1 MTEEQCRKRWIYL
14 RDRYVRMRRVHE
26 KAIPSGLGGGNSF
39 QLGSSS
45 SQPDSASSSN
55 EAYPDTPKR
64 KRAATDSVTPG
75 KKAKLEGTDWQAS
88 LTLERLGGIIEFYN
102 SMKGDVDTFDQIC
115 SVSSCS
121 SKTRR
126 WPLCI
131 FYGMLNAA
139 NVNSYII
146 YKENMERVGNRQ
158 IISRKKFML
167 QVRKALITPWATSW
181 LLLPLP
187 RSLQFLI
194 TTVCIVPSP
203 GSAAASPGTS
213 FSDSRGALVR
223 CCECPVKSDRK
234 THHRCN
240 KCVKPMC
247 PRHLYPVCGDCI

>member
-1 MTEEQCRKRWIYL
+1 M
-14 RDRYVRMRRVHE
+14 
-26 KAIPSGLGGGNSF
+26 
-39 QLGSSS
+39 
-45 SQPDSASSSN
+45 
-55 EAYPDTPKR
+55 
-64 KRAATDSVTPG
+64 
-75 KKAKLEGTDWQAS
+75 
-88 LTLERLGGIIEFYN
+88 
-102 SMKGDVDTFDQIC
+102 C

-121 SKTRR
+121 CKTRR

-167 QVRKALITPWATSW
+167 QVGKALITPWATSR

-194 TTVCIVPSP
+194 TTVGNIPSP
-203 GSAAASPGTS
+203 GSAAGSPGTS
-213 FSDSRGALVR
+213 FSDSGSVLVR

-234 THHRCN
+234 TRHRC
-240 KCVKPMC
+240 KSASSPCV
-247 PRHLYPVCGDCI
+247 LAICILSVVTVSNRL

>member
-1 MTEEQCRKRWIYL
+1 MQEEVDMPERPVW
-14 RDRYVRMRRVHE
+14 
-26 KAIPSGLGGGNSF
+26 GNSF

-45 SQPDSASSSN
+45 SQPDLASSSN

-64 KRAATDSVTPG
+64 KRSATDSVTPG

-88 LTLERLGGIIEFYN
+88 LTPR
-102 SMKGDVDTFDQIC
+102 TIC

-203 GSAAASPGTS
+203 GSAAGSPGTS
-213 FSDSRGALVR
+213 FSDSRGALVH

-234 THHRCN
+234 TRHRCN

-247 PRHLYPVCGDCI
+247 PRHLYPV

>member
-1 MTEEQCRKRWIYL
+1 M
-14 RDRYVRMRRVHE
+14 
-26 KAIPSGLGGGNSF
+26 
-39 QLGSSS
+39 
-45 SQPDSASSSN
+45 
-55 EAYPDTPKR
+55 
-64 KRAATDSVTPG
+64 
-75 KKAKLEGTDWQAS
+75 
-88 LTLERLGGIIEFYN
+88 
-102 SMKGDVDTFDQIC
+102 C

-121 SKTRR
+121 RKTRR

-146 YKENMERVGNRQ
+146 YKENLERVGNRQ

-167 QVRKALITPWATSW
+167 QVGKALITPWATSR

-194 TTVCIVPSP
+194 TTVGNIPSP
-203 GSAAASPGTS
+203 GSAAGSPGTS
-213 FSDSRGALVR
+213 FSDSRSALVR

-234 THHRCN
+234 TRHRCN

-247 PRHLYPVCGDCI
+247 PRHMYPVCGDCI